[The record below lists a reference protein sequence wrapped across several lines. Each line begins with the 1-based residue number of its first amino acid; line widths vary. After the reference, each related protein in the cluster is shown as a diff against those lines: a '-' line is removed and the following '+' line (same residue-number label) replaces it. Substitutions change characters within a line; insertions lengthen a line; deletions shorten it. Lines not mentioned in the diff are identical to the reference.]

1 METMKESR
9 AVPLAIDESDQKDIQ
24 ALYQKIARSQAKLV
38 GPDGKSQRLP
48 NSLYE
53 FLLQL
58 IGDLQAG
65 KSVSI
70 IQSETTLTT
79 VEAANML
86 GVSRQF
92 LVKLLDANQ
101 IPHHKVGTHRRI
113 YVKDLLTYKAERDG
127 HRRKLLDD
135 LVEAEIEEGLYDL
148 QPPSG
153 AQPG

>member
-1 METMKESR
+1 METGQESR
-9 AVPLAIDESDQKDIQ
+9 MVPPAIDDSDQQDIR
-24 ALYQKIARSQAKLV
+24 ALYRRFAGSQAKLV

-48 NSLYE
+48 VSLYE
-53 FLLQL
+53 FLVRL

-70 IQSETTLTT
+70 VQSEATLTT

-92 LVKLLDANQ
+92 LVKLADAGRV
-101 IPHHKVGTHRRI
+101 PHHKVGTHRRI
-113 YVKDLLTYKAERDG
+113 YVKDLLAYKAERDG

-148 QPPSG
+148 QPPSD